1 MQGPSKDLHDLEQFE
16 HGDHSLVSFRHL
28 SAHSRDSRNALHYA
42 GQGERRAPRFFWSY
56 CTECSS
62 LCGARGTSGAPLL
75 LVLLYRFGKTENNHQ
90 ISGICAETDRP
101 AGLCSRSD
109 GISEIG
115 LNSTILPN
123 LLQNH
128 TERKN
133 MSVFRGKKFQ
143 IVPKPSVFF
152 VLDSRVIG
160 D

>member
-1 MQGPSKDLHDLEQFE
+1 M
-16 HGDHSLVSFRHL
+16 
-28 SAHSRDSRNALHYA
+28 
-42 GQGERRAPRFFWSY
+42 
-56 CTECSS
+56 
-62 LCGARGTSGAPLL
+62 SGAPLL

-90 ISGICAETDRP
+90 ILRICAETDRP
-101 AGLCSRSD
+101 AALCSRSD

-115 LNSTILPN
+115 LISTILLY
-123 LLQNH
+123 LLQKH

-152 VLDSRVIG
+152 VLDSRFIG